1 MKPALLVVFALGV
14 CGCAVSDD
22 ELAKR
27 CGLDEAQVDAAF
39 AEVKELAPSQSRTV
53 GRCTFT
59 RGVGQQR
66 VMVVVTKSGQLG
78 APQ

>member
-1 MKPALLVVFALGV
+1 MKMAILVGSAFGLG
-14 CGCAVSDD
+14 GCAVSDG

-27 CGLDEAQVDAAF
+27 CGLDEAQLDAAF
-39 AEVKELAPSQSRTV
+39 AEVQDLAPTESRTV

-59 RGVGQQR
+59 RGTGQER

-78 APQ
+78 AP